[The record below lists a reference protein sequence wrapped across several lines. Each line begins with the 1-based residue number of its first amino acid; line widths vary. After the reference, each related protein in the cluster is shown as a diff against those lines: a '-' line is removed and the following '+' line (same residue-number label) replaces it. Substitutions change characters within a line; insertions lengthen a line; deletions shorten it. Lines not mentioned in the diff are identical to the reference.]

1 MSQKYCTYLI
11 LCNRYFF
18 LPIFHRMIKSWI
30 IKRCCG
36 SSSRPKCTEYYLVI
50 KIIINSYL
58 FLTSFMIKLKIQ
70 PDDIPCETDLKCSA
84 MKALKKNLGRGTFEF
99 LIWYFPLLDYKY
111 ITVQLYLLKD
121 LKKWKHI
128 FFWISHMASLS
139 VQSQSRD
146 RTYDLFPHGKLY
158 STQSYNKYFSLLFCS
173 MAMQSDKNGWIY
185 STLLLKERPNKGHR
199 ILKYQTENCHVDWT
213 FNQELGLQEI
223 MSLTLFCF
231 AEN

>member
-1 MSQKYCTYLI
+1 
-11 LCNRYFF
+11 
-18 LPIFHRMIKSWI
+18 MIKSWI
-30 IKRCCG
+30 IKSCCG
-36 SSSRPKCTEYYLVI
+36 SSSRPKCTEFYLVI

-84 MKALKKNLGRGTFEF
+84 MKALKKNLGRGD
-99 LIWYFPLLDYKY
+99 IWISYMVLSLAWLQVYNCPVISFKR
-111 ITVQLYLLKD
+111 
-121 LKKWKHI
+121 LKKIGNI
-128 FFWISHMASLS
+128 FSFGSATWQ
-139 VQSQSRD
+139 VKSQSRD

>member
-1 MSQKYCTYLI
+1 M
-11 LCNRYFF
+11 LCDEGFKKELRKGD
-18 LPIFHRMIKSWI
+18 IWI
-30 IKRCCG
+30 SYMVLSLAWLQVYNCPVISFKRF
-36 SSSRPKCTEYYLVI
+36 K
-50 KIIINSYL
+50 
-58 FLTSFMIKLKIQ
+58 
-70 PDDIPCETDLKCSA
+70 
-84 MKALKKNLGRGTFEF
+84 
-99 LIWYFPLLDYKY
+99 
-111 ITVQLYLLKD
+111 
-121 LKKWKHI
+121 KKWKHI